1 MSKAPGAV
9 LTLDMGPWTF
19 DFSMT
24 TANRPFRKILIANRG
39 EIACRIIWTCKE
51 MGIRTVAVHSD
62 VDRDSLHVRFA
73 DESACIGPAPSAQ
86 SYLNIPAIISAAEIF
101 NVDAIHPGYGFLAES
116 AYFAEICEAC
126 NIKFIGPR
134 PGVIQLMGDKVEA
147 RRAMKAA
154 GVPIIPG
161 SPEALDSAEEAIRLA
176 REIGFPV
183 IVKAS
188 AGGGGRGMR
197 IVNSE
202 DDLGHALEAASTEAA
217 ASFKNGD
224 VYLERFVE
232 RPRHIEIQVLADEYG
247 ECVHLGERECSIQRR
262 HQKLLEEAPS
272 PVMTPELRQQMGEVA
287 VNACKAIGYSSAG
300 TFEFLLDEDKR
311 FYFMEMNTRIQVEHP
326 VTEMVTLTDI
336 VRNQIRIA
344 EGDPLGFGQ
353 DDVIMVGHAIECRIN
368 AESPDTFTPSPG
380 TITTFNLPGGPGV
393 RLDTYVYPGYRV
405 PPFYD
410 SMIAKVIVHARTR
423 ELAIARMR
431 RALDAMVI
439 EGIKT
444 TIPLHLKIMDD
455 PDFQAG
461 NISTR
466 FMEDFL
472 ARNGVKETFVS
483 TAAAALTGGSA

>member
-1 MSKAPGAV
+1 M
-9 LTLDMGPWTF
+9 
-19 DFSMT
+19 
-24 TANRPFRKILIANRG
+24 ANSPRRFRKILIANRG

-134 PGVIQLMGDKVEA
+134 PGVIQLMGEKVEA
-147 RRAMKAA
+147 RRAMQAA
-154 GVPIIPG
+154 GIPIVPG
-161 SPEALDSAEEAIRLA
+161 SPKALDSEEEALPLA

-197 IVNSE
+197 VVRTESE
-202 DDLGHALEAASTEAA
+202 LGPALETASTEAA
-217 ASFKNGD
+217 AAFKNGD
-224 VYLERFVE
+224 VYIERFVE

-272 PVMTPELRQQMGEVA
+272 PVMTPQLRQEMGEAAVA
-287 VNACKAIGYSSAG
+287 ACKSIGYSSAG
-300 TFEFLLDEDKR
+300 TIEFLLDEDNR
-311 FYFMEMNTRIQVEHP
+311 YYFMEMNTRIQVEHP

-344 EGDPLGFGQ
+344 EGEPLGYSQ
-353 DDVIMVGHAIECRIN
+353 DDVIIVGHAMECRIN
-368 AESPDTFTPSPG
+368 AESPDTFIPSPG

-393 RLDTYVYPGYRV
+393 RVDTYVYPGYRV

-423 ELAIARMR
+423 DLAIARMR

-444 TIPLHLKIMDD
+444 TIPLHLKIMDN

-472 ARNGVKETFVS
+472 AENGAKGLPEIETAGAS
-483 TAAAALTGGSA
+483 AALTGASA

>member
-1 MSKAPGAV
+1 
-9 LTLDMGPWTF
+9 
-19 DFSMT
+19 MT
-24 TANRPFRKILIANRG
+24 TESRPFRKILIANRG

-73 DESACIGPAPSAQ
+73 DESVCIGPAPSAK

-126 NIKFIGPR
+126 NIKFIGPSAS
-134 PGVIQLMGDKVEA
+134 VIRLMGDKIEA
-147 RRAMKAA
+147 RRTMQEA
-154 GVPIIPG
+154 GLPVLPG
-161 SPEALDSAEEAIRLA
+161 SAAAITSEEEGLKLA

-197 IVNSE
+197 IVRSE
-202 DDLGHALEAASTEAA
+202 QEIGHALEAASNEAA
-217 ASFKNGD
+217 AAFKDGS
-224 VYLERFVE
+224 VYIERYIDQ
-232 RPRHIEIQVLADEYG
+232 PRHIEIQVLADEHG
-247 ECVHLGERECSIQRR
+247 ECIHLGERECSIQRR

-272 PVMTPELRQQMGEVA
+272 PVLTAEQRKTMGDAAVA
-287 VNACKAIGYSSAG
+287 ACKKLGYSSAG
-300 TFEFLLDEDKR
+300 TVEFLLDTDGQ

-326 VTEMVTLTDI
+326 VTEMVTLADI

-344 EGDPLGFGQ
+344 EGEPLGYKQ
-353 DDVIMVGHAIECRIN
+353 EDLLIVGHAIECRIN
-368 AESPDTFTPSPG
+368 AENPETFAPSPG
-380 TITTFNLPGGPGV
+380 LITAFNLPGGPGV
-393 RLDTYVYPGYRV
+393 RVDTYVYSGYRV

-410 SMIAKVIVHARTR
+410 SMIAKVITHARTR
-423 ELAIARMR
+423 DLAIARMK
-431 RALDAMVI
+431 RALEVIVI

-455 PDFQAG
+455 PKFRAG
-461 NISTR
+461 DISTG
-466 FMEDFL
+466 FMEEFL
-472 ARNGVKETFVS
+472 SVDGQRNSAGVARASRPKIGN
-483 TAAAALTGGSA
+483 